1 MCIFLIFFALRGNES
16 PLFYE
21 FYPLSDVCDCNAIK
35 KEDSISNSLNV
46 IAAILE
52 GADDSPFNNF
62 RGIVHDYGLW
72 HIKRAKLL

>member
-1 MCIFLIFFALRGNES
+1 MMSISCCFFDIKGKRG
-16 PLFYE
+16 PLHHSFYTI
-21 FYPLSDVCDCNAIK
+21 SGVCDGNK

-46 IAAILE
+46 IAAIFE